1 MLFKRRSTAA
11 LRAQR
16 LAGLGL
22 QQLSGGPRW
31 RKLMLI
37 LGIFIAAFTRRAL
50 AFETERDRDQRRA
63 RSPLQA
69 VFSRVPW

>member
-1 MLFKRRSTAA
+1 VLFKRRSTAA

-22 QQLSGGPRW
+22 QRLSGEPSR

-37 LGIFIAAFTRRAL
+37 LGIFIAALTRRAL
-50 AFETERDRDQRRA
+50 AFETERDRDQRRV
-63 RSPLQA
+63 RSLSCA
-69 VFSRVPW
+69 VFSSLPW